1 MNMKYRSKETEIMDD
16 FSMNGEELKTSL
28 DKIAWINQVLGGNV
42 SVLKAVK
49 SIAKKA
55 EPGREISI
63 ADIGCG
69 NGDMLRALAAMGRK
83 EDLKF
88 RLHGIDANACTIQ
101 YGEELSAKYPEIS
114 YNCTNVL
121 HPDFEMD
128 NYDIVLFTLTLHH
141 FSDEEIVSLIH
152 KTKSRVNLAVIVNDL
167 ERSSLSYLLF
177 SWLST
182 LTGLGNMNEND
193 GKISIKRGFKRRD
206 LKLFSEKLKL
216 ESYTIQW
223 KWAFRYQWIINKL

>member
-1 MNMKYRSKETEIMDD
+1 MKYRSKETEIMDD
-16 FSMNGEELKTSL
+16 FSMDGEELKTSL
-28 DKIAWINQVLGGNV
+28 DKIAWINRVLGGNN
-42 SVLKAVK
+42 SVLDAVK

-55 EPGREISI
+55 PGRIISI

-69 NGDMLRALAAMGRK
+69 NGDMLRAVADMGRK
-83 EDLKF
+83 ENLHF
-88 RLHGIDANACTIQ
+88 RLHGIDANECTIQ
-101 YGEELSAKYPEIS
+101 YGKELSAAYPEIS
-114 YNCTNVL
+114 YSCSNIL

-141 FSDEEIVSLIH
+141 FSDEEIISLIN
-152 KTKSRVNLAVIVNDL
+152 KTKANVKLAIIINDL
-167 ERSSLSYLLF
+167 ERSNLSYLLF
-177 SWLST
+177 TWLSSI
-182 LTGLGNMNEND
+182 TGLGNMNKND
-193 GKISIKRGFKRRD
+193 GKISIKRGFKRKE